1 MKRQRI
7 ELGKQNREQRTNRMQ
22 KPTAEAVRHVTAA
35 VNAEIEPLLNAM
47 GRDDFTLTY
56 VIEVSSMGIR
66 SVKASPTIPRLYTES
81 QADSTERIDRILAA
95 QPEPITA
102 IVMLVALLQD
112 MAGDMVLTRCNE
124 IAAPA
129 VD

>member
-1 MKRQRI
+1 
-7 ELGKQNREQRTNRMQ
+7 MQ

>member
-1 MKRQRI
+1 M
-7 ELGKQNREQRTNRMQ
+7 TN
-22 KPTAEAVRHVTAA
+22 PTAEVVRHVTAA

-56 VIEVSSMGIR
+56 TIEVSAIGIR
-66 SVKASPTIPRLYTES
+66 SIKVNPTIPRLYTES
-81 QADSTERIDRILAA
+81 QADSTARIDRILAA
-95 QPEPITA
+95 QPEPLTA

-112 MAGDMVLTRCNE
+112 MAGDMVLERCKE
-124 IAAPA
+124 ISAPA